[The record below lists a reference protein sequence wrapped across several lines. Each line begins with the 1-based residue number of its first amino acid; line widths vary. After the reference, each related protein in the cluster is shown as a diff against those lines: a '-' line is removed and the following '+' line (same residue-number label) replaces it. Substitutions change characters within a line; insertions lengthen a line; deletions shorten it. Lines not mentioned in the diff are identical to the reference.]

1 MVAQKYTG
9 RFKTASPDRYV
20 LLKEFAKKNRENMPL
35 AEQVLWEE
43 LKKNQT
49 GHRFLRQ
56 HIIGDYIVD
65 FLCKDDGL
73 IVEVDGGYHAEREQ
87 QEDDALRTQFLESMG
102 FRVIRFTNEEVLYDT
117 ENTIQEIENK
127 LK

>member
-20 LLKEFAKKNRENMPL
+20 LLKEFAKKNRENMTL